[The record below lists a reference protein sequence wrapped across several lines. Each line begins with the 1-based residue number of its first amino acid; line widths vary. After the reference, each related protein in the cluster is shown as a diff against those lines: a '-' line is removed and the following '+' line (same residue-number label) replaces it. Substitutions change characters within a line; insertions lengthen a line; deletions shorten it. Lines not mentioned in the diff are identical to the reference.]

1 MNRILSDTIKIFLIT
16 LVAGLMLGG
25 VYTIT
30 KEPIKKAEEAA
41 KQDAYKAVFK
51 DADSFT
57 ETKFN
62 EKEAR
67 KLLDDNGYADD
78 TIDEVV
84 EAKDASGS
92 TLGYVLT
99 ITSTAGYGGDI
110 QFSIGLTMD
119 GTLNGYSILSISE
132 TAGLGMKAKEE
143 KFASQFRNKNVSRL
157 EVTKTGAKSDEE
169 IDAISGATIT
179 SKAMTYGVDSGLC
192 YFQNV
197 ILNGGGTQ
205 DE

>member
-1 MNRILSDTIKIFLIT
+1 MNRIVNDTVKIFLIT

-41 KQDAYKAVFK
+41 KQEAYKAVFK
-51 DADSFT
+51 DAAKFED
-57 ETKFN
+57 TKFD
-62 EKEAR
+62 EKQAR
-67 KLLDDNGYADD
+67 KILDDNGYSDD
-78 TIDEVV
+78 TINEVV
-84 EAKDASGS
+84 KAEDASGS
-92 TLGYVLT
+92 TVGYVLT
-99 ITSTAGYGGDI
+99 ITSSAGYGGDI
-110 QFSIGLTMD
+110 QFSIGLQMD

-143 KFASQFRNKNVSRL
+143 KFASQFRNKNVARL

-179 SKAMTYGVDSGLC
+179 SKAMTYGVDSGIC

-197 ILNGGGTQ
+197 ILQEGGTQ